1 MKKSRSIKL
10 ALLGS
15 ASMALVAC
23 GDDTPPDTQFF
34 AEAKECAAVY
44 GDAPCGDAALKAEA
58 AHLTQAP
65 KYGRQDECEAE
76 FGAGNCE
83 TRQAAG
89 GSSYFMP
96 LLMGYMM
103 GNMLGGNRFS
113 QPVYRGRDGGAV
125 MNNGGRLFNVG
136 NFGGTQAAGRTAS
149 FRPTQA
155 TPVTRG
161 GFGGS
166 SMAFNSGAA
175 S

>member
-1 MKKSRSIKL
+1 MKKSHSIKL

-23 GDDTPPDTQFF
+23 GDDGPPDDAKFYSST
-34 AEAKECAAVY
+34 KECSAVY
-44 GDAPCGDAALKAEA
+44 GDAPCTEA
-58 AHLTQAP
+58 AGKAVMTHLEQAP
-65 KYGRQDECEAE
+65 KFSRREQCEAE

-83 TRQAAG
+83 TRQEAG
-89 GSSYFMP
+89 GGSFFMP

-103 GNMLGGNRFS
+103 GNMLNSGNRFS
-113 QPVYRGRDGGAV
+113 QPVYRGPDGSAV
-125 MNNGGRLFNVG
+125 MNNNGRMFNVG
-136 NFGGTQAAGRTAS
+136 AFGNTAGRATS
-149 FRPTQA
+149 FRPSA
-155 TPVTRG
+155 ASPVMRG

>member
-1 MKKSRSIKL
+1 MKKSHSIKL

-23 GDDTPPDTQFF
+23 GDDSPPDDARFF
-34 AEAKECAAVY
+34 AERKECAAVY
-44 GDAPCGDAALKAEA
+44 GDASCSDAAIKAEET
-58 AHLTQAP
+58 HLAQAP
-65 KYGRQDECEAE
+65 KFSRQEQCEAE

-83 TRQAAG
+83 TRQQVG
-89 GSSYFMP
+89 GGSYFMP

-103 GNMLGGNRFS
+103 GNMMGGNRFS

-125 MNNGGRLFNVG
+125 MNNNGRLFNVG
-136 NFGGTQAAGRTAS
+136 NFGGATAGRTAS
-149 FRPTQA
+149 FRPAQA